1 MLTSTFP
8 ALGDGNDSFNVLQ
21 NKCNM
26 ELNGESGDDHF
37 NVRSFMVIAEDGSV
51 EAPELGNTTNIDGGP
66 DSNTLTVSKP
76 KLNRCSAFAKRLIAK
91 LSYYL
96 DCWN

>member
-1 MLTSTFP
+1 MLTLIFP
-8 ALGDGNDSFNVLQ
+8 DLGDGNDSFNVLQ

-51 EAPELGNTTNIDGGP
+51 EAPERWE
-66 DSNTLTVSKP
+66 TLQILT
-76 KLNRCSAFAKRLIAK
+76 AALIPTP
-91 LSYYL
+91 
-96 DCWN
+96 